1 MTEKDERGSKDM
13 RIGLIRMRYTPY
25 GGAEV
30 FLERF
35 IAELVRRG
43 HGVDVFANSWPA
55 SSGVVVHHVP
65 VRGPSFLK
73 PLSFASNV
81 EKAIKRAAPDVVIS
95 LERTHCQDIY
105 RAGDGCHR
113 QWLAARCAHVSW
125 IKRLAIALNPFHMT
139 ALMLEEEMFRSDRL
153 KMVVANSR
161 MVKDDIQRHYGLP
174 DEKICVIYN
183 GIDSPTPALTS
194 ASKRAELR
202 ASLGV
207 APESVLLLFV
217 GSGFERKGLRFLI
230 RALALIK
237 DKADIR
243 LVVIGKGRTPE
254 YVREAKRLGVLDRVI
269 FKGPLKNARD
279 YYCAGDIFVLPSIY
293 EPFSN
298 SCLEAMAAGLPV
310 VTSSANGVSELLT
323 GMNGVVQ
330 DPSDAGEIAARI
342 TPLLDEAVR
351 LKAGQAVMEAAS
363 EYTMERNVSEFL
375 RLVEAFSA

>member
-1 MTEKDERGSKDM
+1 M
-13 RIGLIRMRYTPY
+13 
-25 GGAEV
+25 
-30 FLERF
+30 
-35 IAELVRRG
+35 
-43 HGVDVFANSWPA
+43 
-55 SSGVVVHHVP
+55 
-65 VRGPSFLK
+65 
-73 PLSFASNV
+73 
-81 EKAIKRAAPDVVIS
+81 
-95 LERTHCQDIY
+95 
-105 RAGDGCHR
+105 
-113 QWLAARCAHVSW
+113 
-125 IKRLAIALNPFHMT
+125 
-139 ALMLEEEMFRSDRL
+139 
-153 KMVVANSR
+153 
-161 MVKDDIQRHYGLP
+161 
-174 DEKICVIYN
+174 
-183 GIDSPTPALTS
+183 
-194 ASKRAELR
+194 
-202 ASLGV
+202 
-207 APESVLLLFV
+207 LLLFV

>member
-1 MTEKDERGSKDM
+1 M
-13 RIGLIRMRYTPY
+13 
-25 GGAEV
+25 
-30 FLERF
+30 
-35 IAELVRRG
+35 
-43 HGVDVFANSWPA
+43 
-55 SSGVVVHHVP
+55 
-65 VRGPSFLK
+65 
-73 PLSFASNV
+73 
-81 EKAIKRAAPDVVIS
+81 VIS

>member
-139 ALMLEEEMFRSDRL
+139 ALMLEEEMFEAIGSRWWLPIQGWSRTTYKGITVCPMKRYVLYITGLTRRRL
-153 KMVVANSR
+153 
-161 MVKDDIQRHYGLP
+161 P
-174 DEKICVIYN
+174 
-183 GIDSPTPALTS
+183 
-194 ASKRAELR
+194 
-202 ASLGV
+202 
-207 APESVLLLFV
+207 
-217 GSGFERKGLRFLI
+217 
-230 RALALIK
+230 
-237 DKADIR
+237 
-243 LVVIGKGRTPE
+243 
-254 YVREAKRLGVLDRVI
+254 
-269 FKGPLKNARD
+269 
-279 YYCAGDIFVLPSIY
+279 
-293 EPFSN
+293 
-298 SCLEAMAAGLPV
+298 
-310 VTSSANGVSELLT
+310 
-323 GMNGVVQ
+323 
-330 DPSDAGEIAARI
+330 
-342 TPLLDEAVR
+342 
-351 LKAGQAVMEAAS
+351 
-363 EYTMERNVSEFL
+363 
-375 RLVEAFSA
+375 

>member
-1 MTEKDERGSKDM
+1 M

-35 IAELVRRG
+35 ITELSARG

-55 SSGVVVHHVP
+55 FASEGVVVHHVP
-65 VRGPSFLK
+65 VWGPSFLK
-73 PLSFASNV
+73 PLIFASNV
-81 EKAIKRAAPDVVIS
+81 EKVIKRVKPDVVIS

-113 QWLAARCAHVSW
+113 QWLISRCAHVSW
-125 IKRLAIALNPFHMT
+125 IKRLAIATNPFHMT
-139 ALMLEEEMFRSDRL
+139 MLMLEEEMFRSDRL

-161 MVKDDIQRHYGLP
+161 MVKADIQRHYGLP

-183 GIDSPTPALTS
+183 GIDLPTNGADS
-194 ASKRAELR
+194 ASRSELR

-207 APESVLLLFV
+207 APDGVLLLFV

-237 DKADIR
+237 DKADVR

-254 YVREAKRLGVLDRVI
+254 YVREAKQLGVLDRVI

-279 YYCAGDIFVLPSIY
+279 YLFAGDIFVLPSIY

-298 SCLEAMAAGLPV
+298 SCLEAFAAGLPV
-310 VTSSANGVSELLT
+310 VTTSANGASELLT
-323 GMNGVVQ
+323 GLPYNGVVQ

-342 TPLLDEAVR
+342 TPLLDEALR
-351 LKAGQAVMEAAS
+351 LKAGQALREVAS

-375 RLVEAFSA
+375 RLVEKIAHEKVFGS

>member
-1 MTEKDERGSKDM
+1 M

-35 IAELVRRG
+35 ISGLIARG

-55 SSGVVVHHVP
+55 SSGVSVRHVP
-65 VRGPSFLK
+65 VWGPSFLK
-73 PLSFASNV
+73 PLIFASNV
-81 EKAIKRAAPDVVIS
+81 EKVIKKAAPDVVIS

-113 QWLAARCAHVSW
+113 QWLVARCAHVSW
-125 IKRLAIALNPFHMT
+125 IKRLAIALTPFHMT
-139 ALMLEEEMFRSDRL
+139 MLMLEEEMFKSARL
-153 KMVVANSR
+153 KMVAANSR

-183 GIDSPTPALTS
+183 GIDSQAKAADN
-194 ASKRAELR
+194 ASKRAEIR

-207 APESVLLLFV
+207 AADSVVLLFV
-217 GSGFERKGLRFLI
+217 GSGFERKGLKFLI
-230 RALALIK
+230 RALALLK
-237 DKADIR
+237 DKADAR
-243 LVVIGKGRTPE
+243 LVVIGKGRPNE
-254 YVREAKRLGVLDRVI
+254 HIREAKQLGVRDRVI

-298 SCLEAMAAGLPV
+298 SCLEAMAASLPV
-310 VTSSANGVSELLT
+310 ITTSANGASELLT
-323 GMNGVVQ
+323 GLPYNGVVH

-342 TPLLDEAVR
+342 TPLLDEALR
-351 LKAGQAVMEAAS
+351 SKAGRAVREAVS

-375 RLVEAFSA
+375 RLVEKIAHEKISGS